1 MAPRPA
7 VVARAMPTGSEPERL
22 PPSQQ
27 EFYTA
32 RLGKGNRLRPAGQ
45 QVWRQLFP
53 QQTHAAIDAYKNKT
67 LYPEVEL
74 WVPHQGGDG
83 GGWAPLRLTLM
94 HDTMLKRPQDR
105 QAKPEDYA
113 LILVCPPDKA
123 AALGLSLGDSLVLMA
138 LQRPAPGGGDDVVM
152 VLQVATCNPAGD
164 LTAGGAPGA
173 DLVATTAAALA
184 AHMSAPPPGPP
195 PTFTATYSVDLE
207 RQHLEV
213 ALPPP
218 PTPPLG
224 GSAAAASDPAEQE
237 TKMRLSCVRLQP
249 RSKPDA
255 KKPRPVEARA
265 KTWPVTWQPQR
276 GSSGGGGPATS
287 GVEGGAMLRG
297 LPPTLLQELPP
308 QGRLLVL
315 PQQGLVVL
323 VDAQPAASVAS
334 TPAAVGAAEGLQLP
348 VPVRRRRS
356 RQALAPVLRSDSSD
370 EADAPLQAWTGPI
383 AGSSNPAGPSI
394 ARPTAPPP
402 LTSPPPLLVHFT
414 VSSSGPDQGPGEG
427 GSAGAG
433 AGDGSADEA
442 GQLLQLVADEGMS
455 DWASLQEAWGLP
467 PAQRDWQRPLQEV
480 EVLLPQLLALG
491 AGPADRLQWARVP
504 MWLLPSASGEGS
516 GGGSGSGSS
525 SPVLCCRR
533 ATAAAL
539 GLQPGDRVALHPAG
553 PGCVVLVT
561 GPAAGAGQG
570 PPLDTASGIQVAS
583 ALTGREPILLTW
595 TKKLRV
601 KINLSSEGRSDWTPL
616 FPAEAPLA
624 RGDGGQPQQV
634 LLWAPPQLL
643 APEPT
648 AALDPTSAQPLHF
661 SLALNSLQKSKIYM
675 QLGYQVRKSGGM
687 VPKPDDGV
695 MAVLPGSRL
704 VVAWWWPGAAAAAAD
719 GGEDGVGAFTDTGVR
734 RRSRSALDDAGSGA
748 SGETG
753 GDWSKSTRTAAA
765 APAQAE
771 AGGDVGGGMLAE
783 EAPRAVDDEGEEGE
797 EGPVQGSTDGG
808 ASTSAEKPE
817 GWRKWFKR
825 IFPW

>member
-1 MAPRPA
+1 MLRRPVLSSQPSAATWPARSAARPVAPLGRYA
-7 VVARAMPTGSEPERL
+7 ESITRVAAQQPGIE
-22 PPSQQ
+22 PSQQ
-27 EFYTA
+27 VTA
-32 RLGKGNRLRPAGQ
+32 VGDIS
-45 QVWRQLFP
+45 QVSMRM
-53 QQTHAAIDAYKNKT
+53 
-67 LYPEVEL
+67 
-74 WVPHQGGDG
+74 GDG
-83 GGWAPLRLTLM
+83 GRLRFGRFKGWKPGYQGWHKLFPRQSDDAVQAYENKAVYPYPTVNLWLPGGLSGWGLVPLRLV
-94 HDTMLKRPQDR
+94 HDSRACYVLKCSHADAQ
-105 QAKPEDYA
+105 
-113 LILVCPPDKA
+113 
-123 AALGLSLGDSLVLMA
+123 ALGLDVGDSLGLMSLWPAADCVIVLA
-138 LQRPAPGGGDDVVM
+138 TCTPTGELKPGGATASGAGGGAGGSSLLVAAAAAAAHAAPPPPAFTAAYSLDLKRQQLEVTLPPLAGDTSGGTAASEPADQQRMTLLCVHMQPQLNPQSTKPKPVDMPSASLPVVW
-152 VLQVATCNPAGD
+152 QRRGSGNDGGPAGGVG
-164 LTAGGAPGA
+164 GGAP
-173 DLVATTAAALA
+173 L
-184 AHMSAPPPGPP
+184 
-195 PTFTATYSVDLE
+195 
-207 RQHLEV
+207 
-213 ALPPP
+213 
-218 PTPPLG
+218 
-224 GSAAAASDPAEQE
+224 
-237 TKMRLSCVRLQP
+237 
-249 RSKPDA
+249 
-255 KKPRPVEARA
+255 
-265 KTWPVTWQPQR
+265 
-276 GSSGGGGPATS
+276 
-287 GVEGGAMLRG
+287 LRG

-323 VDAQPAASVAS
+323 VAPAAPTAVAAAAAALATKSARDEKADAVAS
-334 TPAAVGAAEGLQLP
+334 TSNTP
-348 VPVRRRRS
+348 VP
-356 RQALAPVLRSDSSD
+356 
-370 EADAPLQAWTGPI
+370 
-383 AGSSNPAGPSI
+383 
-394 ARPTAPPP
+394 ARPRTPARAIAPPP

-624 RGDGGQPQQV
+624 RGDSGHVPVAQEV
-634 LLWAPPQLL
+634 VLWAPPAL
-643 APEPT
+643 APVP
-648 AALDPTSAQPLHF
+648 AAACNPISPLPMCF
-661 SLALNSLQKSKIYM
+661 SLGLNNPGRSSKFMLLTYRSRFSGHM
-675 QLGYQVRKSGGM
+675 QQ
-687 VPKPDDGV
+687 PPDGGV

-704 VVAWWWPGAAAAAAD
+704 VVAWWWPGAA
-719 GGEDGVGAFTDTGVR
+719 
-734 RRSRSALDDAGSGA
+734 
-748 SGETG
+748 
-753 GDWSKSTRTAAA
+753 
-765 APAQAE
+765 
-771 AGGDVGGGMLAE
+771 
-783 EAPRAVDDEGEEGE
+783 
-797 EGPVQGSTDGG
+797 
-808 ASTSAEKPE
+808 
-817 GWRKWFKR
+817 
-825 IFPW
+825 